1 MLLSRPAAPSRP
13 LHVAAH
19 PRPIRLL
26 EVDEGVLAEILEDGC
41 ASVRERERER
51 EARSHRAARLSR
63 QLPQF
68 LSPPPPPPRSPH
80 SVHIKATRAGPAVLC
95 TATATYELK
104 HVETTNKL
112 LLVPEGEVRERGRER
127 GGERFQNPG
136 ACPTHR
142 ARPPSPLS
150 SCFRARRAPRLF
162 TIREP

>member
-1 MLLSRPAAPSRP
+1 MRVS
-13 LHVAAH
+13 
-19 PRPIRLL
+19 
-26 EVDEGVLAEILEDGC
+26 E
-41 ASVRERERER
+41 RERERER
-51 EARSHRAARLSR
+51 PARIGPRDSLDRSLNSSR
-63 QLPQF
+63 
-68 LSPPPPPPRSPH
+68 PPAHPRSPH

>member
-1 MLLSRPAAPSRP
+1 MRVS
-13 LHVAAH
+13 
-19 PRPIRLL
+19 
-26 EVDEGVLAEILEDGC
+26 E
-41 ASVRERERER
+41 RERERER
-51 EARSHRAARLSR
+51 GPLASGRATLSTAPSIPR
-63 QLPQF
+63 
-68 LSPPPPPPRSPH
+68 PPAHARSPH